1 MPASFL
7 KTYIMK
13 RTLLIFLL
21 VFLPKPTI
29 AQCYESLKFGGAH
42 TIGIKQDGTLWGW
55 GFADFGQLSTA
66 NLTEPNPVQITT
78 ISNIQNFYLGIQ
90 NTFIIKNDGTLWGI
104 GSNIYGSLGV
114 NSVAESV
121 ETFQQITTTNNWLKV
136 SPSYLF
142 TLALKTDGTIW
153 AWGQDDINQT
163 GNPPASESQTTPIQ
177 IGTAND
183 WIDVATST
191 NSTAFALKADGT
203 IWGWGFNIGSLLVS
217 SSSVV
222 GVNTPIQINGVN
234 GFVKMS
240 AGGSHILAQ
249 KADGTLWAWG
259 TGPGR
264 GVGDGSPTIGSVPL
278 QISTDTWSFFSG
290 GTGTSFGIKTDGTLW
305 TWGLNTNGQLGLGT
319 ETNHSVPV
327 QIGTDT
333 NWATVQARKYATTM
347 ATKTD
352 GTVWYWGTNYFGEF
366 GNGQDYLEVYFTT
379 PQLSPNVCVTNLSTP
394 SFEQKDNVRL
404 YPNPVQNRLFIDIQD
419 KQQYQIYSVLGT
431 KISEGMLA
439 VGSGIDCSSF
449 TSGVYFIS
457 LTDSLG
463 NSSTQKFVK
472 Q

>member
-1 MPASFL
+1 
-7 KTYIMK
+7 MK
-13 RTLLIFLL
+13 KLLLFTLLFSSIA
-21 VFLPKPTI
+21 I
-29 AQCYESLKFGGAH
+29 SAQCYESLKFGGTH
-42 TIGIKQDGTLWGW
+42 TIGIKSDGTLWGW
-55 GFADFGQLSTA
+55 GRGDYGHLGTV
-66 NLTEPNPVQITT
+66 NWTEPNPLQVGT
-78 ISNIQNFYLGIQ
+78 ISNIQNIYPGLI
-90 NTFIIKNDGTLWGI
+90 NTFVIKTDGTLWGI
-104 GSNIYGSLGV
+104 GSNLNGSLGV
-114 NSVAESV
+114 NSTSTQF
-121 ETFQQITTTNNWLKV
+121 ETFQQITTANSWLKV
-136 SPSYLF
+136 SPSLFF

-177 IGTAND
+177 VGTAND

-203 IWGWGFNIGSLLVS
+203 IWGWGFNVGSLLVS

-222 GVNTPIQINGVN
+222 GVNTPIQINGVT
-234 GFVKMS
+234 GFVKIC

-249 KADGTLWAWG
+249 KANGTLWAWG

-278 QISTDTWSFFSG
+278 QISTDTWNYFSA

-305 TWGLNTNGQLGLGT
+305 AWGLNTNGQLGLGT

-333 NWATVQARKYATTM
+333 NWETVQARNYTTTM
-347 ATKTD
+347 ATKSD
-352 GTVWYWGTNYFGEF
+352 GTVWYWGTNYYGEF

-379 PQLSPNVCVTNLSTP
+379 PQLSPNVCVTSLSTP
-394 SFEQKDNVRL
+394 SFEEKNEVAL
-404 YPNPVQNRLFIDIQD
+404 YPNPVQNRLFINTQET
-419 KQQYQIYSVLGT
+419 QRYQIYSILGS
-431 KISEGMLA
+431 KISEGTLT
-439 VGSGIDCSSF
+439 VGSGIDCSGL

-457 LTDSLG
+457 LTNGLG
-463 NSSTQKFVK
+463 LSSRLKFVK

>member
-1 MPASFL
+1 
-7 KTYIMK
+7 MK
-13 RTLLIFLL
+13 KLLLIYLLLFLQEY
-21 VFLPKPTI
+21 TT

-55 GFADFGQLSTA
+55 GFADYGQLSTA
-66 NLTEPNPVQITT
+66 NLTESNPVQITT
-78 ISNIQNFYLGIQ
+78 ISNVQNFYLGIQ

-114 NSVAESV
+114 DSASESV

-163 GNPPASESQTTPIQ
+163 GNPPSSGTQNTPIQ
-177 IGTAND
+177 VGSAND
-183 WIDVATST
+183 WLDVAAGVS
-191 NSTAFALKADGT
+191 STAFALKADGT
-203 IWGWGFNIGSLLVS
+203 IWGWGANSGSLLVS

-222 GVNTPIQINGVN
+222 SVGTPIQVNGVT

-240 AGGSHILAQ
+240 VGGSHILAQ

-264 GVGDGSPTIGSVPL
+264 GVGDGIPTIGSVPL
-278 QISTDTWSFFSG
+278 QISTDTWSYFST

-333 NWATVQARKYATTM
+333 NWSTVQASKFATTM

-352 GTVWYWGTNYFGEF
+352 GTVWYWGTNYYGEF
-366 GNGQDYLEVYFTT
+366 GNGLDFQEIYFTT
-379 PQLSPNVCVTNLSTP
+379 PQLSPNVCVTSLSIP
-394 SFEQKDNVRL
+394 SFEQQNKVTL
-404 YPNPVQNRLFIDIQD
+404 YPNPVQNRLFINTQ
-419 KQQYQIYSVLGT
+419 KTQQYQIYSVLGS
-431 KISEGMLA
+431 KISEGTLA
-439 VGSGIDCSSF
+439 DGSGIDCSGF
-449 TSGVYFIS
+449 TSGVYLIS
-457 LTDSLG
+457 LTNGLG
-463 NSSTQKFVK
+463 QTSTLKFVK